1 MTPLHALLV
10 LRDRSEAE
18 GLAALIAA
26 AVYAAPAYTDTVQR
40 PTGEATERRLAAMA
54 ASQGS
59 TRWNASRSPSA
70 SLSTRLPARPRCR
83 GTA

>member
-26 AVYAAPAYTDTVQR
+26 AVYAAPAYTDTVQGALD
-40 PTGEATERRLAAMA
+40 PKLPIIYVCVMEFKVFRL
-54 ASQGS
+54 
-59 TRWNASRSPSA
+59 TLVR
-70 SLSTRLPARPRCR
+70 T
-83 GTA
+83 